1 MGTPVLVEEGV
12 GDGASLPAGP
22 DVLPAESPLA
32 TVPGNVASVPKVSN
46 AVNRPILR
54 RKVRQLLD

>member
-1 MGTPVLVEEGV
+1 MPVAAEEGV
-12 GDGASLPAGP
+12 GDGASLPPGAEP
-22 DVLPAESPLA
+22 PPAESPLA

>member
-1 MGTPVLVEEGV
+1 VEEGV
-12 GDGASLPAGP
+12 GDGASLPPRP